1 METGSRTYT
10 GKHLLQWQ
18 DIEALQ
24 GKYALSRSFD
34 PQGAQVE
41 LRQLFD
47 RFNTRRGV
55 FNPLSE
61 SLYSLSQLQAPSYG
75 SEAYRDLQ
83 KKIKEEAKKNRSF
96 EDFDFFGPRFK
107 VAFFLV
113 QLALF
118 CVAVF
123 FALGLDWIFPT
134 PYHLLPFL
142 LFALLYRLC
151 VLPLERYL
159 FIRMARQLFEAGL
172 AYLFIQLMQ
181 RS

>member
-1 METGSRTYT
+1 M

-34 PQGAQVE
+34 PTGAQVE

-47 RFNTRRGV
+47 RFNARRSV

-61 SLYSLSQLQAPSYG
+61 SLYSLSQLQAPAFG
-75 SEAYRDLQ
+75 SGEYKALQ
-83 KKIKEEAKKNRSF
+83 KKIKDENKKSRSF

-107 VAFFLV
+107 AAFFLV
-113 QLALF
+113 QTALF
-118 CVAVF
+118 CVAIF
-123 FALGLDWIFPT
+123 FALGMDWLLPT
-134 PYHLLPFL
+134 PYHVLPFL

-151 VLPLERYL
+151 VLPLERHL

-181 RS
+181 RN